1 MEDIAPLKILLA
13 EDDRDD
19 RELFEKAL
27 KEIPIATHLR
37 TVSNGEELMDHLLKN
52 SMDLPDV
59 LFLDLSMPRK
69 TGFECLIEI
78 KEDKKLEALDVVIFT
93 TSFTQGLELELKLSN
108 TLSSMGSQ
116 NYIRKP
122 AGFEQLKHT
131 LHQEL
136 IRVIARPT
144 AGGV

>member
-52 SMDLPDV
+52 LMDLPDV

-78 KEDKKLEALDVVIFT
+78 KEDKKLEEIGRASCRERVSLVV
-93 TSFTQGLELELKLSN
+93 
-108 TLSSMGSQ
+108 
-116 NYIRKP
+116 
-122 AGFEQLKHT
+122 
-131 LHQEL
+131 
-136 IRVIARPT
+136 
-144 AGGV
+144 

>member
-1 MEDIAPLKILLA
+1 
-13 EDDRDD
+13 
-19 RELFEKAL
+19 
-27 KEIPIATHLR
+27 
-37 TVSNGEELMDHLLKN
+37 
-52 SMDLPDV
+52 MDLPDV

>member
-52 SMDLPDV
+52 LMDLPDV